1 MPRYA
6 QIPILTP
13 KGEEESE
20 KISRDIKDIYD
31 RIKIIE
37 IKLDLIFEYLQLRF
51 DNSPRL
57 QNIEDGIK
65 QGYEEEI

>member
-37 IKLDLIFEYLQLRF
+37 IK
-51 DNSPRL
+51 
-57 QNIEDGIK
+57 
-65 QGYEEEI
+65 